1 MPERKTAIRLPRVAC
16 EVTSQGVAAAR
27 SEGTAGRIAAMHGCT
42 LAAGVLT
49 PTLTAQNVQDAPALS
64 DAIGKALAAV
74 GGRGQEVIAVLP
86 DSAVRV
92 TLLDFDSLPERRQE
106 ADAAVRFRL
115 RKSLPFD
122 IEKAALS
129 FDAQKTPRGL
139 RVAASIVL
147 HSVLEEYESAFR
159 AAGCSPGVVLPSSL
173 GALGAV
179 NEPRPTMLLKV
190 GQDATAVAVASGG
203 QLLLIRILEGAGN
216 GTVTAGRLADD
227 IYPSLVYFQDNYGM
241 GVEQLLVSGVHG
253 LKEISAALE
262 EQTGVKVGE
271 LIGASVVAEKLR
283 DDFAGAI
290 GVLL

>member
-1 MPERKTAIRLPRVAC
+1 MTERKKAIRLPRVAC

-27 SEGTAGRIAAMHGCT
+27 AEGKTGKIGTMHSCT
-42 LAAGVLT
+42 LGAGVLT
-49 PTLTAQNVQDAPALS
+49 PTLTAQNVQDAKALS
-64 DAIGKALAAV
+64 DAIEQAMTAV

-129 FDAQKTPRGL
+129 FDAQKTPQGL
-139 RVAASIVL
+139 RVAAAIVL

-159 AAGCSPGVVLPSSL
+159 AAGCTPGMVMPSSL

-179 NEPRPTMLLKV
+179 NEERPTMLLKV
-190 GQDATAVAVASGG
+190 GPDATAVAVASDG
-203 QLLLIRILEGAGN
+203 QLLLFRILEGAGT
-216 GTVTAGRLADD
+216 GELSAGQLADD

-241 GVEQLLVSGVHG
+241 SVEKLLVSGVHG
-253 LKEISAALE
+253 LGEISGALE

-271 LIGASVVAEKLR
+271 LIEAGAVSEKLR
-283 DDFAGAI
+283 NEFAGAI
-290 GVLL
+290 GALR

>member
-1 MPERKTAIRLPRVAC
+1 MSEKKTVIRLPHIAC
-16 EVTSQGVAAAR
+16 EVTAQGVAAAR
-27 SEGTAGRIAAMHGCT
+27 ADAKTGMIDAIHTRS
-42 LAAGVLT
+42 LAPGVLT
-49 PTLTAQNVQDAPALS
+49 PGLTAQNVQNENALS
-64 DAIGKALAAV
+64 SAIEQVLTAV
-74 GGRGQEVIAVLP
+74 GGSGQEVIAVLP

-92 TLLDFDSLPERRQE
+92 TLLDFDSLPEKRQE

-129 FDAQKTPRGL
+129 FDAQKTPKGL

-179 NEPRPTMLLKV
+179 DESSPTMVLKV
-190 GQDATAVAVASGG
+190 GEESTAIAVASDG
-203 QLLLIRILEGAGN
+203 QLLLFRVLEGAGN
-216 GTVTAGRLADD
+216 GALTAEHMAED

-241 GVEQLLVSGVHG
+241 NVERLLVSGVQG
-253 LKEISAALE
+253 LDDLAPALE
-262 EQTGVKVGE
+262 EQTGVRVRE
-271 LIGASVVAEKLR
+271 LIGAGVVADELR
-283 DDFAGAI
+283 TNFAG
-290 GVLL
+290 VLGALL

>member
-1 MPERKTAIRLPRVAC
+1 MLERKNTTRLPRVSC
-16 EVTSQGVAAAR
+16 EVTQQGVAAAR
-27 SEGTAGRIAAMHGCT
+27 AEKTGVIGTIHSCALG
-42 LAAGVLT
+42 AGVLT
-49 PTLTAQNVQDAPALS
+49 PTLTAQNVQDAKALS
-64 DAIGKALAAV
+64 DAIAQAMTAV

-129 FDAQKTPRGL
+129 FDAQKTPQGL
-139 RVAASIVL
+139 RVAAAIVL

-159 AAGCSPGVVLPSSL
+159 AAGCSPGVVMPSSL
-173 GALGAV
+173 GALGAI

-190 GQDATAVAVASGG
+190 GQDATTVAVASDG
-203 QLLLIRILEGAGN
+203 QLLLFRILEGAGSAAVN
-216 GTVTAGRLADD
+216 ARQLADD

-241 GVEQLLVSGVHG
+241 SVEKLLVSGIHG
-253 LKEISAALE
+253 LGEISGELE
-262 EQTGVKVGE
+262 EQTGVKVQE
-271 LIGASVVAEKLR
+271 LIDTSAVNEKLR
-283 DDFAGAI
+283 NEFAGAI
-290 GVLL
+290 GALR